1 MPSFYL
7 LELTRLSISWRLTQT
22 FHLSLSQV
30 IGRLFVDCGST
41 KEATRRNFKFVTDI
55 FEEWHAGLSRAIPLV
70 PFPKDSLYILCVP
83 TSNFS
88 KILLLLGSAME
99 TFIDVV
105 SFLDIF
111 FWFFTGDLDASTGIV
126 IPKPFFGRCI
136 LPGTMAQVIDH
147 PTLPN
152 FLPSVMSNLASLASE
167 VGWSRL
173 ILWAFALCPALVA
186 EVILPFASY
195 FFRHYEER
203 NDSDE
208 TDGKSN
214 TKSDNDILM
223 SYAES
228 FGILP
233 TRSRV
238 LLREQADGEDHSG
251 ESKSSSN
258 SDDEEDDLASI
269 GENISRWPNLMRKG
283 ILTPPGSPR
292 RNLHHDSS
300 VRFSNN
306 LSMIST
312 KDSSELGNSQQ
323 LLYDSAN
330 FDIGLSLSYQ
340 DLDDLDK
347 DDL

>member
-1 MPSFYL
+1 M
-7 LELTRLSISWRLTQT
+7 ELTRLSISWRLTQT
-22 FHLSLSQV
+22 FHLSLTQV

-41 KEATRRNFKFVTDI
+41 KEATRRNFKFITDI

-88 KILLLLGSAME
+88 KILLLVGSAME

-111 FWFFTGDLDASTGIV
+111 FWFFTGDLDASTGLV
-126 IPKPFFGRCI
+126 VPKPFFGRCI
-136 LPGTMAQVIDH
+136 LPGTIAQVIDH
-147 PTLPN
+147 PTLPDL
-152 FLPSVMSNLASLASE
+152 LPSVMAKLASLASK

-173 ILWAFALCPALVA
+173 VLWAFALFPALVA
-186 EVILPFASY
+186 EVILPFFSY

-203 NDSDE
+203 NELDE
-208 TDGKSN
+208 TGGKNNSK
-214 TKSDNDILM
+214 TENDILM

-233 TRSRV
+233 TRSRA
-238 LLREQADGEDHSG
+238 LLQEQVNGEDHSG
-251 ESKSSSN
+251 ESKSSGN
-258 SDDEEDDLASI
+258 DDAEDDLDSI
-269 GENISRWPNLMRKG
+269 DENISRWPKLMRRG

-292 RNLHHDSS
+292 RNLQHDSS
-300 VRFSNN
+300 VRLSNN
-306 LSMIST
+306 LSMVST
-312 KDSSELGNSQQ
+312 KDSSEIGNNQQ

-340 DLDDLDK
+340 DLGDLNNDDL
-347 DDL
+347 